1 MKPEELAELI
11 RKANAENFNRAAP
24 VDVRALDEDA
34 RTVEIAFSSE
44 EPYDRWFGTEILGHK
59 KVEVRLDRLKGG
71 AALLMDHNT
80 SDQVGVVDSARIDKD
95 GVGRAVVRFSKSAR
109 GSEVF
114 QDVKDGIRKLISV
127 GYRIHEMVLEKATD
141 DQSVYRVTDWEPH
154 EVSIVSVPA
163 DTTVGVG
170 RSVEPATIPTPP
182 KVNIEMDD
190 KEKARI
196 DAERTEADRV
206 AREKREAADVAE
218 RAALLKET
226 REAETRRIRS
236 IESLG
241 VQFGQPNLAR
251 EYIEQGGDVNEFI
264 DTATAAARANPNVG
278 SRADIGLTEKETK
291 TFSVCRMLLALS
303 EPSNRAAQE
312 AAAFELESSAA
323 AVDMHVKSGAEAPR
337 GMVLPAEVMRSSFM
351 GDIVALRNAG
361 ALPPRLMGMARTL
374 TAGTATDGAELVA
387 TDLLAG
393 SFIDVL
399 RNASMVMAAG
409 ATTLPDLVGNVAIPR
424 KTTGSTGGWLATE
437 GADGA
442 ESEPQFDQVTLTP
455 KTVAAWLEY
464 TRQLVQQSTPGI
476 EALVRM
482 DLAMGLA
489 TTLDTAALYG
499 TGSSGQ
505 PTGISLTAGINTPT
519 AFAGVNPT
527 YAEVIAMESDVATD
541 NALMGSLSYMLRPDM
556 RGVLKS
562 TEKASG
568 TAQFVWEPGN
578 TLNGYSTFVTNQ
590 VVAGDVFFGNWSDL
604 LIGMWGGLDML
615 VDPYSN
621 SKSGKIRV
629 SVFQSMD
636 LAVRHPVSFCFNN
649 DT

>member
-1 MKPEELAELI
+1 MTTEELADLI
-11 RKANAENFNRAAP
+11 RKANAEHFNRSAP

-44 EPYDRWFGTEILGHK
+44 EPYDRWFGTEVLGHK
-59 KVEVRLDRLKGG
+59 SAEVRLDRLKGG

-127 GYRIHEMVLEKATD
+127 GYRIHEMVLEKATEGQD
-141 DQSVYRVTDWEPH
+141 VYRVTDWEPH

-170 RSVEPATIPTPP
+170 RSAEPAIIPTPP
-182 KVNIEMDD
+182 KVNIKMDD
-190 KEKARI
+190 DKKER
-196 DAERTEADRV
+196 DEAERI

-226 REAETRRIRS
+226 RDSETRRIRS

-264 DTATAAARANPNVG
+264 DTATAAIRTNPNVNVG
-278 SRADIGLTEKETK
+278 TRADVGLTEKETK
-291 TFSVCRMLLALS
+291 SFSVCRMMLALS
-303 EPSNRAAQE
+303 EPNNRAAQE
-312 AAAFELESSAA
+312 AASFELESSAA
-323 AVDMHVKSGAEAPR
+323 AIDMHVKSGAEAPR

-361 ALPPRLMGMARTL
+361 ALPSRLMGMARTL

-409 ATTLPDLVGNVAIPR
+409 ATTLPDLMGNVAIPR
-424 KTTGSTGGWLATE
+424 KTTGASGGWLATE

-489 TTLDTAALYG
+489 TTLDTASLYG